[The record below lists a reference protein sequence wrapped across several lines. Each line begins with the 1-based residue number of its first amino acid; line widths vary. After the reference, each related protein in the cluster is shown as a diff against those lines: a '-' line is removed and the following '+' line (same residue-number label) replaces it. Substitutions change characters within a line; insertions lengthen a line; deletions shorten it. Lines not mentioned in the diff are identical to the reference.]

1 MLTTLAALTL
11 AFAQDDSREARYW
24 RIETCKIPEGIELE
38 VGGLLQLQD
47 GRVLACTRRGEVWS
61 IADAFGPEPKFVRF
75 AQGLHEPLGLV
86 ERDGWI
92 HVTQRGELSRMRD
105 TDADGR
111 ADEFQTVCDA
121 WPISGNYHEYN
132 FGPALDRDGN
142 FWITTNKPFGDE
154 PYGRAKWRGF
164 ALKITPD
171 GVMTPMACG
180 LRSPAGV
187 GFSPWGDLFYTDNQ
201 GEWCGAS
208 KLAHI
213 EPGDFHGHPWGTF
226 ACEDPLWKFTKPA
239 APPDGM
245 KMPDVQG
252 VMPSFKLPA
261 VWFPYD
267 KMGRSPAGFV
277 WDETGG
283 KFGPFGGQM
292 LVCDQ
297 YQSSVM
303 RVSLEKV
310 GGRWQGA
317 CYPLRL
323 GFQCGIIRV
332 AWDRDGQ
339 LLCGETDRGWGSLGG
354 QTMGLQ
360 RLAWTGEMP
369 FEIREMRARPDGFEL
384 EFTRPAERK
393 VASDVAFYEL
403 SSYTYLLH
411 EPYGSPETDTATCEV
426 KSVELSEDGLRAR
439 LVVEPLREG
448 YVHELRA
455 KLTAADGEPILH
467 EKAYYTLARRPR

>member
-171 GVMTPMACG
+171 ARYSGKKIMRMTPRRRSRPWLSTAVSKPKAKPSSMIIRFTPIISSGMAG
-180 LRSPAGV
+180 I
-187 GFSPWGDLFYTDNQ
+187 T
-201 GEWCGAS
+201 
-208 KLAHI
+208 
-213 EPGDFHGHPWGTF
+213 
-226 ACEDPLWKFTKPA
+226 WK
-239 APPDGM
+239 
-245 KMPDVQG
+245 
-252 VMPSFKLPA
+252 PSHA
-261 VWFPYD
+261 
-267 KMGRSPAGFV
+267 RN
-277 WDETGG
+277 
-283 KFGPFGGQM
+283 
-292 LVCDQ
+292 
-297 YQSSVM
+297 SSV
-303 RVSLEKV
+303 
-310 GGRWQGA
+310 
-317 CYPLRL
+317 
-323 GFQCGIIRV
+323 
-332 AWDRDGQ
+332 
-339 LLCGETDRGWGSLGG
+339 T
-354 QTMGLQ
+354 T
-360 RLAWTGEMP
+360 
-369 FEIREMRARPDGFEL
+369 
-384 EFTRPAERK
+384 
-393 VASDVAFYEL
+393 
-403 SSYTYLLH
+403 
-411 EPYGSPETDTATCEV
+411 
-426 KSVELSEDGLRAR
+426 
-439 LVVEPLREG
+439 
-448 YVHELRA
+448 
-455 KLTAADGEPILH
+455 
-467 EKAYYTLARRPR
+467 